1 MFWAK
6 PIGDPDW
13 RGAADFEEASMAVS
27 AHVITMGLENDI
39 NGNIKAWF
47 KQFNFLPPI
56 PLTAAQVD
64 TVSHPLSFEHLLE
77 LVLQSTYTNF
87 ILIIHGQPD
96 GSGLYLP
103 LFAHSSKYSTFHYDL
118 QKLMDVD
125 ADVSRMSEA
134 DFRVMG
140 FAPLDAHTKTSLKQ
154 NNRKD
159 PRQERVDRML
169 DLMHQVRSKKID
181 CIEFRSCNLGRNVLS
196 LQRFREFFGA
206 RLAGAPDLH
215 TVFGRTDTRVGDEFL
230 KIHMKNHP
238 ITQKSL
244 SWETYNF
251 PWAHNSQGVVGEPR
265 TLPRL
270 VCCFG
275 LNEEMKPESK
285 GHIVADTAATFDAWI
300 KQYVM
305 PTGSQSGNEMA
316 MHCLWVA
323 NIKGTNR
330 PVAII
335 AGDTN
340 SALSW
345 GKDDMGTL
353 RFVPPLSDDYKRHI
367 VYSRR

>member
-1 MFWAK
+1 
-6 PIGDPDW
+6 
-13 RGAADFEEASMAVS
+13 MAVS

-169 DLMHQVRSKKID
+169 DLMHQVQNKKID
-181 CIEFRSCNLGRNVLS
+181 CIEFRSCNLGKNVLS

-215 TVFGRTDTRVGDEFL
+215 TVFGRTDTRVGDKFL

-238 ITQKSL
+238 ITNQSL

-275 LNEEMKPESK
+275 LNKDMKPESK

-323 NIKGTNR
+323 NIIGTNR

>member
-1 MFWAK
+1 
-6 PIGDPDW
+6 
-13 RGAADFEEASMAVS
+13 
-27 AHVITMGLENDI
+27 
-39 NGNIKAWF
+39 
-47 KQFNFLPPI
+47 
-56 PLTAAQVD
+56 
-64 TVSHPLSFEHLLE
+64 VSHPLSFEHLLE

-159 PRQERVDRML
+159 PRQERVDKML
-169 DLMHQVRSKKID
+169 DLMHQVRAKKID
-181 CIEFRSCNLGRNVLS
+181 CIEFRSCNLGKNVLS

-215 TVFGRTDTRVGDEFL
+215 TVFGRTDTRVGDKFL

-238 ITQKSL
+238 ITNQSL

-251 PWAHNSQGVVGEPR
+251 PWAHNSQGVVGERP

-275 LNEEMKPESK
+275 LNDEMKPESK

-305 PTGSQSGNEMA
+305 PTGSTSGNEMA